1 MKAFI
6 SIVKALADE
15 NRIRCMAALQDR
27 ELCVCQ
33 LTELLSLAPST
44 VSKHMSILK
53 QAGLVESRKNGR
65 WVYYQWPNR
74 NLTPDIR
81 RTLAWLGEILNT
93 QSELKEDHKR
103 LQSILC
109 IDPEE
114 LCRKQIKS

>member
-1 MKAFI
+1 MKELI
-6 SIVKALADE
+6 SVVKALADE

-33 LTELLSLAPST
+33 LIELVSLAPST

-65 WVYYQWPNR
+65 WVYYQWPSE
-74 NLTPDIR
+74 NLTPDIKR
-81 RTLAWLGEILNT
+81 ILAWLEEILNT
-93 QSELKEDHKR
+93 QSELKEDRKR
-103 LQSILC
+103 LESILC

-114 LCRKQIKS
+114 LCRKQIKN